1 MNFISCEKLNLL
13 HSGTYDNLFSIFY
26 LQCLYTIPIKPIKTT
41 KPIKTL
47 KFYRD
52 LSDTNLLRKDLN
64 NLGGVYGLI
73 HIKSSK
79 QYIGSSSNLYSRI
92 MDHIKGR
99 KSNLRLQRSINKN
112 GLENFNLRIYY
123 YHKDPTVSLTKI
135 ETSVISA
142 FPFSSL
148 FNIKKKG

>member
-1 MNFISCEKLNLL
+1 MKFIYCDKWNLL
-13 HSGTYDNLFSIFY
+13 HSGTYDNLFTNFEIQFA
-26 LQCLYTIPIKPIKTT
+26 YTIPIKPT
-41 KPIKTL
+41 KPTKPKTL
-47 KFYRD
+47 KIYRD
-52 LSDTNLLRKDLN
+52 LFDTNLLKKDLN

-99 KSNLRLQRSINKN
+99 KSNPRLQRSIQKN
-112 GLENFNLRIYY
+112 HLENFNLRIYY
-123 YHKDPTVSLTKI
+123 YHTDPTVSLRNI

-142 FPFSSL
+142 FPSYSL
-148 FNIKKKG
+148 FNIRKKG